1 MGHLPGFVLAL
12 LKVQVYVVPVAQP
25 ILMAAQLT
33 LAAWCLLSVLRRF
46 KGALTYGELYRQLV
60 RSSSNVELQTVLN
73 QQPQHVPAN
82 TDNK

>member
-1 MGHLPGFVLAL
+1 MGHLPGFVLVL

-33 LAAWCLLSVLRRF
+33 LALWCLLSILRRLR
-46 KGALTYGELYRQLV
+46 GCLSYSELYRQLV

-73 QQPQHVPAN
+73 LQPQHVPAN
-82 TDNK
+82 PDNK

>member
-12 LKVQVYVVPVAQP
+12 LKVQVHVVPVAQP

-33 LAAWCLLSVLRRF
+33 LASWCLLSMLRRLR
-46 KGALTYGELYRQLV
+46 GCLSYGELYRQLV

-73 QQPQHVPAN
+73 LQPQHVPTNLAN
-82 TDNK
+82 K